1 MKNKKNDFSGKGVY
15 IYENNTNADL
25 MLPKL
30 NMDNKK
36 FVGPHKI
43 FKGDSYF
50 LRLVKTNE
58 LKLIQ
63 VIDNGE
69 EKPMNENKLI
79 LDQPDIVK
87 SAGKI
92 EHIQKLNSNVAI
104 NDSSS
109 NLIDNPEEK
118 QDILLNENPSGSI
131 EIVIN

>member
-43 FKGDSYF
+43 FKGDNYF

-92 EHIQKLNSNVAI
+92 EHVQTSSNVPM
-104 NDSSS
+104 NDSNN
-109 NLIDNPEEK
+109 NLIDDPDEK
-118 QDILLNENPSGSI
+118 KDILLNENPSGSI
-131 EIVIN
+131 EIVIS

>member
-50 LRLVKTNE
+50 LRLVRTNE

-92 EHIQKLNSNVAI
+92 EHVQTSSNVPM
-104 NDSSS
+104 NDSKN
-109 NLIDNPEEK
+109 NLIDDPDEK
-118 QDILLNENPSGSI
+118 KDILLNENPSGSI

>member
-50 LRLVKTNE
+50 LRLVRTNE

-92 EHIQKLNSNVAI
+92 EHVQTSSNVPM
-104 NDSSS
+104 NDSKN
-109 NLIDNPEEK
+109 NLIDDPDEK
-118 QDILLNENPSGSI
+118 KDILLNENPSGSI
-131 EIVIN
+131 EIVIS